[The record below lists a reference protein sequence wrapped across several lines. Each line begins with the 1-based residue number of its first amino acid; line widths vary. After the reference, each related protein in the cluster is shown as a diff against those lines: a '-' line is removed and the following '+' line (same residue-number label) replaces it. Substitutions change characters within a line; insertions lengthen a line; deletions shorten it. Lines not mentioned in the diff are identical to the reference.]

1 MRSWRTLALPCYY
14 ESKRNQ
20 RILISILEPLLLGS
34 YLTLIKKKKI
44 KYLRSFYGI
53 WNLNN

>member
-34 YLTLIKKKKI
+34 YLTLIKKKEI